1 MGTKLKWLFIVHP
14 DLVVCFIVSKCF
26 AAKTGFPGRWW
37 NVCRPWFFKMCLYY
51 YLHAVQAEFMR
62 LLVTAQCCW
71 SKRRTPLTFASVR
84 SVSQCRKRCLVVALH
99 HLNSVGLNVET
110 SWKLSRLISLPACE
124 PFSYLYK
131 NSFCKVLLKERG
143 FDIWL
148 FCKATWLL
156 LSSCAR
162 VAKLSVTSVC
172 LFVFLLIEIR
182 VSFFLDFFFSLWI
195 WTCQFFLFFNKSLVS
210 NCWLVGSFLAQKNV
224 F

>member
-1 MGTKLKWLFIVHP
+1 METKFKWLFIIHP
-14 DLVVCFIVSKCF
+14 DLVACFIVSKCF

-37 NVCRPWFFKMCLYY
+37 NVRRFWLFKMCLP
-51 YLHAVQAEFMR
+51 YLHVVQAEFMR

-71 SKRRTPLTFASVR
+71 TKRRAPLTFASV
-84 SVSQCRKRCLVVALH
+84 SSISPPSECHPNA
-99 HLNSVGLNVET
+99 ET
-110 SWKLSRLISLPACE
+110 SWKVNQLISLPACD

-131 NSFCKVLLKERG
+131 NSFCKVLLTERG

-172 LFVFLLIEIR
+172 LFVFFIDWDKSFLL
-182 VSFFLDFFFSLWI
+182 SWFFFSLWI
-195 WTCQFFLFFNKSLVS
+195 WTCQFFSFFFLIKVLFQTAGSSYLFFFKQS
-210 NCWLVGSFLAQKNV
+210 V